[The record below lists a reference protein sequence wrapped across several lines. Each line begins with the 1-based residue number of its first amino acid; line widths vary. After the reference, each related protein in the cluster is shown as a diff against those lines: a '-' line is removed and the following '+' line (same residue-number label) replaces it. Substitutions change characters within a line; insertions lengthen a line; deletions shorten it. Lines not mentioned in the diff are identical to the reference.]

1 MTMSTKNKQ
10 PATDRPTSIL
20 DQRFKYVPASATD
33 LAKKFKAIRREQAAL
48 EAKKEAGSVVRQLR
62 RTG

>member
-1 MTMSTKNKQ
+1 MPKK

-20 DQRFKYVPASATD
+20 DQSFKYTSASATD
-33 LAKKFKAIRREQAAL
+33 LAKKFREIRRRQKAEQ
-48 EAKKEAGSVVRQLR
+48 ESAKTADTKVRQLR

>member
-1 MTMSTKNKQ
+1 MPKK

-20 DQRFKYVPASATD
+20 DQRFKYTPASATD
-33 LAKKFKAIRREQAAL
+33 LAKKFKQIRREQKAQQEAA
-48 EAKKEAGSVVRQLR
+48 KEAESKVRQIR

>member
-1 MTMSTKNKQ
+1 MPKK

-20 DQRFKYVPASATD
+20 DQRFKYTSASATD
-33 LAKKFKAIRREQAAL
+33 LAKKFREIRRRQKAEQ
-48 EAKKEAGSVVRQLR
+48 ESAKTADTKVRQLR

>member
-1 MTMSTKNKQ
+1 MPKK

-20 DQRFKYVPASATD
+20 DQRFKYTPASATD
-33 LAKKFKAIRREQAAL
+33 LAKKFKEIRRRLKAEQQ
-48 EAKKEAGSVVRQLR
+48 EAEKADTKVRQIR

>member
-1 MTMSTKNKQ
+1 MSKK

-20 DQRFKYVPASATD
+20 DQRFKYTPASATD
-33 LAKKFKAIRREQAAL
+33 LAKKFKQIRREQKAQQEAAQ
-48 EAKKEAGSVVRQLR
+48 EAESKVKQFR

>member
-1 MTMSTKNKQ
+1 MNMSKKTIQ

-33 LAKKFKAIRREQAAL
+33 LAKKFKAIRREQALL
-48 EAKKEAGSVVRQLR
+48 EAQKEVGSVVRQFR
-62 RTG
+62 KAG

>member
-1 MTMSTKNKQ
+1 MLKK

-20 DQRFKYVPASATD
+20 DQRFKYTPASATD
-33 LAKKFKAIRREQAAL
+33 LSKKFKEIRRRLKAEQEAAQ
-48 EAKKEAGSVVRQLR
+48 EADTKVRQIR

>member
-1 MTMSTKNKQ
+1 MSKK

-20 DQRFKYVPASATD
+20 DQSFKYTPASATD
-33 LAKKFKAIRREQAAL
+33 LAKKFKEIRRRLKAEQEAA
-48 EAKKEAGSVVRQLR
+48 KEADTKVRQIR

>member
-1 MTMSTKNKQ
+1 MPTKPKQ

-20 DQRFKYVPASATD
+20 DQRFKYTPASATD
-33 LAKKFKAIRREQAAL
+33 LAKKFKQIRREQKAQQEAA
-48 EAKKEAGSVVRQLR
+48 KEAESKVRQIR

>member
-1 MTMSTKNKQ
+1 MPKK

-20 DQRFKYVPASATD
+20 DQSFKYTPASATD
-33 LAKKFKAIRREQAAL
+33 LAKKFKEIRRRLKAEQQSAQ
-48 EAKKEAGSVVRQLR
+48 EAESKVKQFR

>member
-1 MTMSTKNKQ
+1 MPKK

-20 DQRFKYVPASATD
+20 DQRFKYTSACATD
-33 LAKKFKAIRREQAAL
+33 LAKKFKQIRREQKAQREAAQ
-48 EAKKEAGSVVRQLR
+48 EVESKVKQFR

>member
-1 MTMSTKNKQ
+1 MPKK

-20 DQRFKYVPASATD
+20 DQRFKYTPATATD
-33 LAKKFKAIRREQAAL
+33 LAKKFKEVRRRLKAEQELAQ
-48 EAKKEAGSVVRQLR
+48 EANTKVKQFR